1 MSRPFSVEACDF
13 SGWATRNDLKCSD
26 GRVIRRDAFKNNDG
40 IKVPLVW
47 NHQHNSPRDVLG
59 HAWLENREEGV
70 YTYGFLNDTADGEI
84 AKVLIKH
91 GDICALSIYAN
102 QLQQAGPDVLHGCI
116 CEVSL
121 VHKGANPGA
130 FIDSMLKHGEMSD
143 DEAIIY
149 TGMPLCLSHSAESK
163 DEQKEEE
170 KKENTKEDKPAESN
184 EEKKD
189 DEETVA
195 DVIDSMSEKQQNVMY
210 ALIAQ
215 ALEGEPEKESKDDSD
230 NKSESNKE
238 DNTMKHNVFD
248 NDQQK
253 KTEVLSHADQA
264 SIISMAKSNSVGS
277 LRTAM
282 DIYVEQNPDSVLAHG
297 IDGIETLFPE
307 YKDVRPGAPELLTT
321 DQGWVNEVL
330 KKVHKSPISR
340 IRTRQADLRNIEALR
355 AKGYKKG
362 TQKGYVGNIQL
373 LHRTTDPQTVYVKSN
388 RTSVTPKKRDYLFGY
403 DLVKATSSPTGR
415 VTYPSDVDNAAF
427 TPAAM
432 NFSTG
437 KFNYGGWAFDPG
449 EKFMPRP
456 CMLTYAGVVDHYL
469 NPNDYTKKVN
479 GTTSKVT
486 DTSFGG
492 NAMMEWPKI
501 YTKRW
506 ESNGVYHFRC
516 SDTPQDDTW
525 DCWCNYDRNNNQIDH
540 FYTPIYFGSLVSGK
554 LRSISGSAN
563 SVNTTAANEIAYAK
577 ANGNDWYTEVLADRL
592 LLQDLLVMM
601 ARSTECQT
609 AFGYGRCNSSNSIAP
624 GTMNS
629 KGMFWGSNDKTSG
642 VKVFGMEN
650 VWGNLWRRTAGWI
663 NANGTQKVKLTR
675 GTHDGSIATDYNTDG
690 NGYKTIA
697 NATPAGSSGGYISS
711 MKTEAFG
718 RLPVN
723 ASGSSSTYEADGM
736 WYNNSQVNYAF
747 VGGSWDSALLVGP
760 FSALLNA
767 AASRSGSYSGAAL
780 SCKPLA
786 AA

>member
-1 MSRPFSVEACDF
+1 MAEEDLIFGKNRHFFGGIEPSNMQNFTAAIEGEHVKITAQLPADTVINGQTLCTVEGA
-13 SGWATRNDLKCSD
+13 
-26 GRVIRRDAFKNNDG
+26 VIRRNTTDYPKDEFDGEEVAIIKTSTTFVDSETSATGTYYYAAF
-40 IKVPLVW
+40 PFTT
-47 NHQHNSPRDVLG
+47 Q
-59 HAWLENREEGV
+59 GV
-70 YTYGFLNDTADGEI
+70 YNRNKANRVVVNEPEPMEEFSAKPVYVSSSDTVKVEITAKLPDGVAGAVIRKSTTGYPTSETDGDALTTITAD
-84 AKVLIKH
+84 
-91 GDICALSIYAN
+91 
-102 QLQQAGPDVLHGCI
+102 
-116 CEVSL
+116 
-121 VHKGANPGA
+121 
-130 FIDSMLKHGEMSD
+130 
-143 DEAIIY
+143 
-149 TGMPLCLSHSAESK
+149 
-163 DEQKEEE
+163 
-170 KKENTKEDKPAESN
+170 
-184 EEKKD
+184 
-189 DEETVA
+189 
-195 DVIDSMSEKQQNVMY
+195 
-210 ALIAQ
+210 
-215 ALEGEPEKESKDDSD
+215 
-230 NKSESNKE
+230 
-238 DNTMKHNVFD
+238 
-248 NDQQK
+248 
-253 KTEVLSHADQA
+253 
-264 SIISMAKSNSVGS
+264 
-277 LRTAM
+277 
-282 DIYVEQNPDSVLAHG
+282 
-297 IDGIETLFPE
+297 
-307 YKDVRPGAPELLTT
+307 
-321 DQGWVNEVL
+321 
-330 KKVHKSPISR
+330 
-340 IRTRQADLRNIEALR
+340 
-355 AKGYKKG
+355 
-362 TQKGYVGNIQL
+362 
-373 LHRTTDPQTVYVKSN
+373 TVYTDTNVTVGTTYYYSAFPYTSTGAYNRSEAN

-403 DLVKATSSPTGR
+403 DLVKSTSSPSGR
-415 VTYPSDVDNAAF
+415 VSYPDDVDNAGF
-427 TPAAM
+427 TPAKM
-432 NFSTG
+432 NFGGS
-437 KFNYGGWAFDPG
+437 FSYGDWNFAPG

-469 NPNDYTKKVN
+469 NPNDYTQKAE
-479 GTTSKVT
+479 GGASKVA

-506 ESNGVYHFRC
+506 EEGGVYHFRC
-516 SDTPQDDTW
+516 SDTPQDESW
-525 DCWCNYDRNNNQIDH
+525 ECWSNYDRLNNQIDH

-554 LRSISGSAN
+554 LRSISGAAN

-675 GTHDGSIATDYNTDG
+675 GTHDGSTATDYNTDG

-747 VGGSWDSALLVGP
+747 VGGAWDNDLLCGP
-760 FSALLNA
+760 FCAYLRTTPSN
-767 AASRSGSYSGAAL
+767 SGSDRGAAL

-786 AA
+786 TA